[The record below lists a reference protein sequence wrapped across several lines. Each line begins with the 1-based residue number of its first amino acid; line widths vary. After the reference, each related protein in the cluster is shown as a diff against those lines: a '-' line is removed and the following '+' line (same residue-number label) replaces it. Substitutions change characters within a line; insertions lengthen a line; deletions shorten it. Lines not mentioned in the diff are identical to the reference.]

1 MEQTLIR
8 MMDAKS
14 DPVTSLKELI
24 DALRPVKVSDTV
36 SAVNN
41 ARALCYLLE
50 QHADYRAAL
59 RKQLF
64 TLLGSTRQVQLY
76 TDTGILS
83 NESFFTAIQRRIGS
97 KLLPPPIKP
106 EYLKDLFGVLFPNND
121 DYIWLNAIPKEVW
134 FEVGVAAHTEELSQ
148 LEIPVH
154 IRLQQL
160 EAIQVLSCRL
170 SAIGLEPEIVLH
182 HP

>member
-24 DALRPVKVSDTV
+24 DALRPAKASDTV
-36 SAVNN
+36 TAVNN

-64 TLLGSTRQVQLY
+64 ALLGTTRQVQLY

-83 NESFFTAIQRRIGS
+83 NESFFTAIQRRVGS
-97 KLLPPPIKP
+97 KLLPPRSS
-106 EYLKDLFGVLFPNND
+106 
-121 DYIWLNAIPKEVW
+121 LNI
-134 FEVGVAAHTEELSQ
+134 
-148 LEIPVH
+148 
-154 IRLQQL
+154 
-160 EAIQVLSCRL
+160 
-170 SAIGLEPEIVLH
+170 
-182 HP
+182 